1 MKSVLFGAIFS
12 ALSLSALA
20 TGDHSPKP
28 PSGQPPSGQSTATAG
43 SSSGA
48 SATNLTVVKGGD
60 QSLSVKTGDTKATAA
75 VGDINI
81 NVSATGGKGG
91 KGGKGGSARSR
102 SGGRSTGGGDPS
114 TPGNG
119 GNGGGTGPS
128 GGTGGGGGTGGNGTG
143 SPSGL
148 YGSVVEW
155 KVDNGGKINNVPAL
169 SNTYVSTSNTCDGY
183 TGLTAAIAGGGF
195 GLNFASQRTF
205 CELRL
210 AGMAYQAMNEPVKAV
225 RMIDLSVQLLCK
237 SDSNLA
243 KLAVEEC
250 KEVPEKAPDAPNPAY
265 QSAG

>member
-1 MKSVLFGAIFS
+1 MKLYAPFLAVF
-12 ALSLSALA
+12 LSASVIAGGNHHEPSKGTNGGNTSTQTVTASSVAVSAPKA
-20 TGDHSPKP
+20 TG
-28 PSGQPPSGQSTATAG
+28 GAAEATASTAPI
-43 SSSGA
+43 
-48 SATNLTVVKGGD
+48 NVTV
-60 QSLSVKTGDTKATAA
+60 
-75 VGDINI
+75 NN
-81 NVSATGGKGG
+81 NVSAKGGKGG
-91 KGGKGGSARSR
+91 KGGKAGS
-102 SGGRSTGGGDPS
+102 
-114 TPGNG
+114 GNG
-119 GNGGGTGPS
+119 DGTA
-128 GGTGGGGGTGGNGTG
+128 GGGGTPGMPPTTPGTG
-143 SPSGL
+143 GTGTPSGL

-210 AGMAYQAMNEPVKAV
+210 AGMAYQAMNETTKAV

-237 SDSNLA
+237 ADSNLA

-250 KEVPEKAPDAPNPAY
+250 KVVQEKAPDEPNRAF